1 MRAGD
6 EAMSQRVLIAGIG
19 NIFLQDDGFGV
30 EVVRRL
36 AAESL
41 PEWVRV
47 ADFGIR
53 GVHLA
58 YDMLDGDYDAAI
70 LVDAAPRGEEPGTV
84 YLIEPDIE
92 AVDTREPV
100 SLDAHGMDPQVV
112 LQTIKTL
119 GGMRGRLY
127 IVGCEPLETE
137 EGIGLSAPVSGGV
150 EDAIKLVQN
159 IVERLSAG
167 NFNGELEV
175 KGCNR

>member
-1 MRAGD
+1 MK
-6 EAMSQRVLIAGIG
+6 QRMLVAGIG

-30 EVVRRL
+30 EVVKRL
-36 AAESL
+36 AGESL

-58 YDMLDGDYDAAI
+58 YEMLDGDYDAAI
-70 LVDAAPRGEEPGTV
+70 LVDAASRGEEPGTV
-84 YLIEPDIE
+84 YLIEPDVETI
-92 AVDTREPV
+92 DTRQPV

-137 EGIGLSAPVSGGV
+137 EGIGLSSPVARGV
-150 EDAIKLVQN
+150 EDAIKLVHN
-159 IVERLSAG
+159 IVERFSAG
-167 NFNGELEV
+167 NFDGELEV
-175 KGCNR
+175 KVANR

>member
-1 MRAGD
+1 MK
-6 EAMSQRVLIAGIG
+6 QRMLVAGIG

-30 EVVRRL
+30 EVVKRL
-36 AAESL
+36 AGESL

-58 YDMLDGDYDAAI
+58 YEMLDGDYDAVI
-70 LVDAAPRGEEPGTV
+70 LVDAASRGEEPGTV
-84 YLIEPDIE
+84 YLIEPDVATI
-92 AVDTREPV
+92 DTRQPV

-137 EGIGLSAPVSGGV
+137 EGIGLSSPVARGV
-150 EDAIKLVQN
+150 EDAIKLVHN
-159 IVERLSAG
+159 IVERFSAG
-167 NFNGELEV
+167 NFDGELEV
-175 KGCNR
+175 KVANR

>member
-1 MRAGD
+1 
-6 EAMSQRVLIAGIG
+6 MSQRVLIAGIG

-36 AAESL
+36 ASELL
-41 PEWVRV
+41 PQWIRV

-58 YDMLDGDYDAAI
+58 YEIIDGDYDAVI

-84 YLIEPDIE
+84 YFIEPDLE
-92 AVDTREPV
+92 TVDTLEPV
-100 SLDAHGMDPQVV
+100 SLDTHGMDPQVV

-127 IVGCEPLETE
+127 VVGCEPLETE
-137 EGIGLSAPVSGGV
+137 EGIGLSAPVARGV
-150 EDAIKLVQN
+150 EDAIKLLHD
-159 IVERLSAG
+159 IIDRLSQEDFDSG
-167 NFNGELEV
+167 LERKV
-175 KGCNR
+175 SKQVSR

>member
-1 MRAGD
+1 
-6 EAMSQRVLIAGIG
+6 MSQRVLIAGVG

-30 EVVRRL
+30 EVVKRL

-41 PEWVRV
+41 PDWVRV

-58 YDMLDGDYDAAI
+58 YEMLDGDYDAAI
-70 LVDAAPRGEEPGTV
+70 LVDAASRGEEPGTV

-92 AVDTREPV
+92 TVDAPEPA

-127 IVGCEPLETE
+127 IVGCEPLEME
-137 EGIGLSAPVSGGV
+137 EGIGLSAPVAGGV
-150 EDAIKLVQN
+150 EDAIKLVHN

-167 NFNGELEV
+167 NF
-175 KGCNR
+175 

>member
-1 MRAGD
+1 
-6 EAMSQRVLIAGIG
+6 MSQRVLIAGIG

-36 AAESL
+36 ASELL
-41 PEWVRV
+41 PQWIRV

-58 YDMLDGDYDAAI
+58 YEIIDGDYDAVI

-84 YLIEPDIE
+84 YFIEPDLE
-92 AVDTREPV
+92 TVDTLEPV
-100 SLDAHGMDPQVV
+100 SLDTHGMDPQVV

-127 IVGCEPLETE
+127 VVGCEPLETE
-137 EGIGLSAPVSGGV
+137 EGIGLSAPVARGV
-150 EDAIKLVQN
+150 EDAIKLLHD
-159 IVERLSAG
+159 IIDRLSQEDFDSG
-167 NFNGELEV
+167 LERKV
-175 KGCNR
+175 SKQMSR

>member
-1 MRAGD
+1 MK
-6 EAMSQRVLIAGIG
+6 QRMLVAGIG

-30 EVVRRL
+30 EVVKRL
-36 AAESL
+36 AGESL

-58 YDMLDGDYDAAI
+58 YEMLDGDYDAVI
-70 LVDAAPRGEEPGTV
+70 LVDAASRGEEPGTV
-84 YLIEPDIE
+84 YLIEPDVETI
-92 AVDTREPV
+92 DTRQPV

-112 LQTIKTL
+112 LQTIKAL

-137 EGIGLSAPVSGGV
+137 EGIGLSSPVARGV
-150 EDAIKLVQN
+150 EDAIKLVHN
-159 IVERLSAG
+159 IVERFSAG
-167 NFNGELEV
+167 NFDGELEV
-175 KGCNR
+175 KVANR

>member
-1 MRAGD
+1 MK
-6 EAMSQRVLIAGIG
+6 QRMLVAGIG

-30 EVVRRL
+30 EVVKRL
-36 AAESL
+36 AGESL

-58 YDMLDGDYDAAI
+58 YEMLDGDYDAVI
-70 LVDAAPRGEEPGTV
+70 LVDAASRGEEPGTV
-84 YLIEPDIE
+84 YLIEPDVETI
-92 AVDTREPV
+92 DTRQPV

-137 EGIGLSAPVSGGV
+137 EGIGLSSPVARGV
-150 EDAIKLVQN
+150 EDAIKLVHN
-159 IVERLSAG
+159 IVERFSAG
-167 NFNGELEV
+167 NFDGELEV
-175 KGCNR
+175 KIANR

>member
-1 MRAGD
+1 MK
-6 EAMSQRVLIAGIG
+6 QRMLVAGIG

-70 LVDAAPRGEEPGTV
+70 LVDAAPRGGQPGTV

-100 SLDAHGMDPQVV
+100 SLDAHGMDPQGV

-119 GGMRGRLY
+119 GGMGGRLC
-127 IVGCEPLETE
+127 I
-137 EGIGLSAPVSGGV
+137 
-150 EDAIKLVQN
+150 
-159 IVERLSAG
+159 
-167 NFNGELEV
+167 
-175 KGCNR
+175 

>member
-1 MRAGD
+1 
-6 EAMSQRVLIAGIG
+6 MSQRVLIAGIG

-30 EVVRRL
+30 EVVKRL

-41 PEWVRV
+41 PDWLRV

-58 YDMLDGDYDAAI
+58 YEMLDGDYDAAI
-70 LVDAAPRGEEPGTV
+70 LVDAAPRGEQPGTV

-92 AVDTREPV
+92 TVDSREPV

-137 EGIGLSAPVSGGV
+137 EGIGLSAPVASGV
-150 EDAIKLVQN
+150 EEAVRLLRNLVEN
-159 IVERLSAG
+159 LGAENSSGVLD
-167 NFNGELEV
+167 V
-175 KGCNR
+175 KGYKQVSR

>member
-1 MRAGD
+1 
-6 EAMSQRVLIAGIG
+6 MSQRVLIAGIG

-58 YDMLDGDYDAAI
+58 YEMLDGDYDAAI

-92 AVDTREPV
+92 SVDTREPV

-112 LQTIKTL
+112 LQTIKTF
-119 GGMRGRLY
+119 GGDSRA
-127 IVGCEPLETE
+127 IVYRR
-137 EGIGLSAPVSGGV
+137 V
-150 EDAIKLVQN
+150 
-159 IVERLSAG
+159 
-167 NFNGELEV
+167 
-175 KGCNR
+175 

>member
-1 MRAGD
+1 V
-6 EAMSQRVLIAGIG
+6 SQKVLIAGIG

-30 EVVRRL
+30 EVARQL
-36 AAESL
+36 ASESL
-41 PEWVRV
+41 PQWVCV

-58 YDMLDGDYDAAI
+58 YEILDGAYDAVI

-84 YLIEPDIE
+84 FLIEPDIE
-92 AVDTREPV
+92 TPSTQASL

-112 LQTIKTL
+112 IQTIKTL

-137 EGIGLSAPVSGGV
+137 EGIGLSAPVARGV
-150 EDAIKLVQN
+150 EDAISLVHN
-159 IVERLSAG
+159 IIESLSAG
-167 NFNGELEV
+167 NFSGELEL
-175 KGCNR
+175 KGCKQVMR

>member
-1 MRAGD
+1 V
-6 EAMSQRVLIAGIG
+6 SQRVLIAGIG

-36 AAESL
+36 AAESV
-41 PEWVRV
+41 PEGVRV

-58 YDMLDGDYDAAI
+58 YEILDGGYDAVI

-92 AVDTREPV
+92 TTAAQESV

-112 LQTIKTL
+112 IQTIKTL

-127 IVGCEPLETE
+127 VVGCEPQETE
-137 EGIGLSAPVSGGV
+137 EGIGLSAPVVRGV
-150 EDAIKLVQN
+150 EEAIHLVHKLVEN
-159 IVERLSAG
+159 LGEGNLS
-167 NFNGELEV
+167 GELDV
-175 KGCNR
+175 KGYKQVGR

>member
-1 MRAGD
+1 MT
-6 EAMSQRVLIAGIG
+6 QRVLIAGIG

-30 EVVRRL
+30 EVVKRL

-58 YDMLDGDYDAAI
+58 YEILDGDYDAVI
-70 LVDAAPRGEEPGTV
+70 LVDAATRGEEPGTV

-92 AVDTREPV
+92 TVDTREPV

-112 LQTIKTL
+112 LEMIKTL

-127 IVGCEPLETE
+127 VVGCEPLETE
-137 EGIGLSAPVSGGV
+137 EGIGLSALVAGGV
-150 EDAIKLVQN
+150 EEAVRLVRN
-159 IVERLSAG
+159 LVESLTEENSS
-167 NFNGELEV
+167 GELDV
-175 KGCNR
+175 KGYKQVSR

>member
-1 MRAGD
+1 MK
-6 EAMSQRVLIAGIG
+6 QRMLVAGIG

-30 EVVRRL
+30 EVVKRL
-36 AAESL
+36 AGESL

-58 YDMLDGDYDAAI
+58 YEMLDGDYDAVI
-70 LVDAAPRGEEPGTV
+70 LVDAASRGEEPGTV

-92 AVDTREPV
+92 TIDTRQPV

-137 EGIGLSAPVSGGV
+137 EGIGLSSPVARGV
-150 EDAIKLVQN
+150 EDAIKLVHN
-159 IVERLSAG
+159 IVERFSAG
-167 NFNGELEV
+167 NFDGELEV
-175 KGCNR
+175 KIANR

>member
-1 MRAGD
+1 
-6 EAMSQRVLIAGIG
+6 MSQRVLIAGIG

-30 EVVRRL
+30 EVVKRL
-36 AAESL
+36 APESL
-41 PEWVRV
+41 PDWVRV

-58 YDMLDGDYDAAI
+58 YELLDGDYDAAV
-70 LVDAAPRGEEPGTV
+70 LVDAASRGEEPGTV

-92 AVDTREPV
+92 TVDTREPA

-127 IVGCEPLETE
+127 IVGCEPLEME
-137 EGIGLSAPVSGGV
+137 EGIGLSAPVARGV
-150 EDAIKLVQN
+150 EDAIKLVHS
-159 IVERLSAG
+159 VVDRLSAG

-175 KGCNR
+175 KGCKRVSR

>member
-1 MRAGD
+1 MK
-6 EAMSQRVLIAGIG
+6 QRMLVAGIG

-30 EVVRRL
+30 EVVKRL
-36 AAESL
+36 AGESL

-58 YDMLDGDYDAAI
+58 YEMLDGDYDAVI
-70 LVDAAPRGEEPGTV
+70 LVDAASRGEEPGTV
-84 YLIEPDIE
+84 YLIEPDVETI
-92 AVDTREPV
+92 DTRQPV

-127 IVGCEPLETE
+127 IVGCEPLE
-137 EGIGLSAPVSGGV
+137 S
-150 EDAIKLVQN
+150 
-159 IVERLSAG
+159 
-167 NFNGELEV
+167 
-175 KGCNR
+175 

>member
-1 MRAGD
+1 
-6 EAMSQRVLIAGIG
+6 MSQRVLIAGIG

-58 YDMLDGDYDAAI
+58 YEMLDGDYDAAI
-70 LVDAAPRGEEPGTV
+70 LVDAA
-84 YLIEPDIE
+84 
-92 AVDTREPV
+92 AAREKNPERYISSNRISKQSIRRESL

-127 IVGCEPLETE
+127 VVGCEPLETE
-137 EGIGLSAPVSGGV
+137 EGIGLSAPVAGGV
-150 EDAIKLVQN
+150 EEAISLVHDL
-159 IVERLSAG
+159 VESLSAG
-167 NFNGELEV
+167 KF
-175 KGCNR
+175 

>member
-1 MRAGD
+1 MK
-6 EAMSQRVLIAGIG
+6 QRMLVAGIG

-30 EVVRRL
+30 EVVKRL
-36 AAESL
+36 AGESL

-58 YDMLDGDYDAAI
+58 YEMLDGDYDAVI
-70 LVDAAPRGEEPGTV
+70 LVDAASRGEEPGTV

-92 AVDTREPV
+92 TIDTRQPV

-137 EGIGLSAPVSGGV
+137 EGIGLSSPVARGV
-150 EDAIKLVQN
+150 EDAIKLVHN
-159 IVERLSAG
+159 IVERFSAG
-167 NFNGELEV
+167 NFDGELEV
-175 KGCNR
+175 KVANR